1 MQQWNAWNRSPN
13 KRNDLC
19 ANQHY
24 KSVKFHKPQFNFIM
38 KPWPFLMFL
47 ALLFAL
53 PALGQESVVRGLVVE
68 TASETPVR
76 GAVVTIR
83 NAKNII
89 LYNTQ
94 TSAKGEFS
102 LMVRREKVASATLV
116 VSSMTHQTTQCP
128 LTNQAFYRVEMQ
140 PKAFEIKDV
149 YVKPDKITHRD
160 DTTSY
165 LVSAF
170 ATQKDR
176 TIGDVLRNLPGINV
190 SKEGMVS
197 YNGKAIDQ
205 FLIEGVDLFDGQY
218 NIATRNISHDVISRV
233 DVVENFQP
241 KKTMRKS
248 KAEGLTA
255 LNLALK
261 DKAKGRWSG
270 NVRAATGLPKLWEGE
285 AFGARLSAVNQTS
298 VTAKS
303 NNTGKDIMSENK
315 VLTIDELLKQV
326 STSNPNAF
334 MSTSLGRPGALDKSR
349 TRFGRTH
356 IANIGNVQKVS
367 ASAIVRTKLYYSDER
382 NTSERQHGL
391 SYFLADTTLTRA
403 TTERGILNNRELS
416 AAVMF
421 KSDKERSFFSNEIKY
436 GSTWQRNRTLTQG
449 DDNNQ
454 SETRSD
460 MHTIENQLQWIR
472 AIGKHH
478 VKLTSVN
485 LYRFIPEQLTVVA
498 DSTRQQD
505 VKRRQFLSSTQL
517 NFTFNTRRWAFEMD
531 AEGRVQVMNTESN
544 YRTMP
549 YDTAFYECANIN
561 YMAFIVRPTIT
572 YKHRGLRGTLKMSL
586 NACHYFGTAV
596 ANKLFPSPTLSLSW
610 ELNSRWKLGANVAM
624 NSHEPSVNDSHAM
637 PMLVD
642 YRTFMV
648 SPISF
653 YGSRSWQ
660 EMAFVSYTDYMHML
674 FVRASVAFN
683 TRHNNLLRTKQ
694 VDKLGMAYYSM
705 VENDNHSHGTMAMA
719 TMSKRLEWLKGTF
732 NVECMLSQNTNSM
745 YQNGVNTQFKS
756 GSLQTSA
763 SLNSNVWAWLDVA
776 YRAQY
781 NINSL
786 ELGAMK
792 TRTKLFT
799 QELELTLMP
808 TDALN
813 FSFSTEHYANFFNDG
828 TKKQT
833 LFADFNCLYKY
844 RKTDFTLYI
853 NNILNQR
860 YYNNTTYN
868 NLSSTYNQ
876 YALRGRTLLV
886 GMKVYF

>member
-1 MQQWNAWNRSPN
+1 
-13 KRNDLC
+13 
-19 ANQHY
+19 
-24 KSVKFHKPQFNFIM
+24 
-38 KPWPFLMFL
+38 MFL